1 MASTGEAPITLRMA
15 ERICAFSRRDLTPRA
30 LRQARTA
37 IADTIG
43 VTLAGLPEAC
53 TQILLRTPGVA
64 AAPGDAL
71 IFGTARRTTALDA
84 ALVNGTASHALDY
97 DDFSS
102 DMGGHQSVPLVA
114 PLFALAEERGASGE
128 RLVLAY
134 VIGIEAMI
142 RLARAVNFVH
152 YDKGWHPTAT
162 LGVFGAAAA
171 CSHLLGLDARRTATA
186 LALAASM
193 ASGLKAN
200 FGTMTKPFHVGH
212 CGRNGL
218 LAALMAEQ
226 GFEARHG
233 VMEHKQGFLDVFNG
247 PGLHDAARIFAG
259 WGDPWEIEAPGIAL
273 KQFPCCGST
282 HPAIAMMLQ
291 LAKEEGIAAKDVARI
306 EILPH
311 SRRLPH
317 TDNPWPRTPLEAKFS
332 VQYAVVRALLSGTP
346 RLAHFEGEAPLEPEV
361 QRLLALTSAAPH
373 PDMPADGPNQW
384 GAEVIVTLQD
394 GRRLSRRVDQLVGRG
409 GDNPMSGEELWEKFR
424 DCAERGGLLRENVAP
439 LFDRLESIEEAAN
452 IRDVTRLL
460 ERPGTP
466 GTDAD
471 ARGRRPLFAEVERS
485 GVPLETSWVP

>member
-1 MASTGEAPITLRMA
+1 MASDDAPIALRMA
-15 ERICAFSRRDLTPRA
+15 ERICAYSRRDLTPGALGRA
-30 LRQARTA
+30 CAA

-43 VTLAGLPEAC
+43 VALAGLPEDC
-53 TQILLRTPGVA
+53 TQVLLRTPGVA
-64 AAPGDAL
+64 VAPGRAL
-71 IFGTARRTTALDA
+71 IFGTARRTAPLDA

-171 CSHLLGLDARRTATA
+171 CAHLIGLDARRTATA

-200 FGTMTKPFHVGH
+200 FGTMAKPFHVGH

-226 GFEARHG
+226 GFEARLG
-233 VMEHKQGFLDVFNG
+233 AIEHPQGFLDVFNG

-282 HPAIAMMLQ
+282 HPAIAMMLR
-291 LAKEEGIAAKDVARI
+291 LAREERLAAGDVARI
-306 EILPH
+306 EILVHP
-311 SRRLPH
+311 RRLPH

-332 VQYAVVRALLSGTP
+332 IQYAVVRALLSGTP
-346 RLAHFEGEAPLEPEV
+346 RLAHFEGEAALEPEV
-361 QRLLALTSAAPH
+361 RRLLALTTAAPH
-373 PDMPADGPNQW
+373 PDMPADGPNHW
-384 GAEVIVTLQD
+384 GAEVVVTLRD
-394 GRRLSRRVDQLVGRG
+394 GRRLSRRVAQLVGRG
-409 GDNPMSGEELWEKFR
+409 GDDPMSREELWAKFR
-424 DCAERGGLLRENVAP
+424 DCAERGALPGANVAP
-439 LFDRLESIEEAAN
+439 LFDRLLALEAAADV
-452 IRDVTRLL
+452 RDVTRLL
-460 ERPGTP
+460 ERPAPTR
-466 GTDAD
+466 TDARVPAPPL
-471 ARGRRPLFAEVERS
+471 ARPQRDGSRPEAIPRH
-485 GVPLETSWVP
+485 